1 LTPRRHT
8 KAEEAKLVTRLPL
21 ILAATLTLA
30 ACGGGAG
37 TEPAASP
44 EATVTEQQPGTESTA
59 TVEESGTDTVV
70 SERMAHW
77 RAVVKPMT
85 CEELAHLEKLRLAI
99 DFNDEAESL
108 VAIHDR
114 QAKLHCPQ

>member
-1 LTPRRHT
+1 
-8 KAEEAKLVTRLPL
+8 VTRLLL
-21 ILAATLTLA
+21 ILAATFTLA
-30 ACGGGAG
+30 AYGGGAG
-37 TEPAASP
+37 TQPAASP

-70 SERMAHW
+70 SERLAHW

-99 DFNDEAESL
+99 DFKGSGGVAGGDPRPPSEAALSA
-108 VAIHDR
+108 VTG
-114 QAKLHCPQ
+114 C

>member
-1 LTPRRHT
+1 
-8 KAEEAKLVTRLPL
+8 VTRLPL

-85 CEELAHLEKLRLAI
+85 SEELAHLEKLRLAI
-99 DFNDEAESL
+99 DFNDQAESR

>member
-1 LTPRRHT
+1 MVAPHT

-99 DFNDEAESL
+99 DFNDQAESL
-108 VAIHDR
+108 VTIHDR